1 MINWKLKVTSPEP
14 VPTPKPVPTPEPVPT
29 PKPVPVPKPVPAP
42 EKAEQTTTYTVEPGD
57 MLWKI
62 AKKFNT
68 TLNKLV
74 ELNKLKNANLIF
86 SGQKLI
92 VPAN

>member
-1 MINWKLKVTSPEP
+1 
-14 VPTPKPVPTPEPVPT
+14 
-29 PKPVPVPKPVPAP
+29 
-42 EKAEQTTTYTVEPGD
+42 